1 MKFHVMTLFPEM
13 IENGLGTSILGRA
26 AKKGVITYEAVDM
39 RNYTRDKHGK
49 VDDYTYGGGAGML
62 IQAQPVFDAYQA
74 ITEGLEKKP
83 RTIYLTPQGRRFDQ
97 KMARELAKEEE
108 LVFVCGHYEGIDERV
123 LEEIVTD
130 YVSIGDYVLT
140 GGELP
145 VMVMIDAI
153 ARLIPGV
160 LNNDVSAETE
170 TFHND
175 LLEYPQYT
183 RPEVWQG
190 KEVPEVLLSGNSKKI
205 NAWRLEQSVQRTR
218 HRRPDLYAKYQKKQ
232 EIIKRLSKKKRQ
244 NIHMMEL
251 LHRGLGEVVYEDGMD
266 ILLKYENIYMLHAQS
281 AESADGMLQTIC
293 KAEAEGLWDT
303 PKDYEEPVEKL
314 QDGQK
319 VCGEFG
325 ERLPRGIMV
334 ITTQDFVVDLLAKTY
349 GMQGIC
355 TCIQA
360 VCTRKEALP
369 VRYKSIRQLDLSHLD
384 YVVTHY
390 NADPAHMKERI
401 EAGVMYGAFDGERL
415 IGLVGMHEE
424 GSMGMLF
431 VEEEYRRKGIAA
443 SLESYIINVQLS
455 NGFTPY
461 CHIIEGNDQSLALQE
476 KLGLY
481 LSEAPL
487 WWIY

>member
-1 MKFHVMTLFPEM
+1 MRFHVMTLFPEM
-13 IENGLGTSILGRA
+13 IEHGLGTSILGRA
-26 AKKGVITYEAVDM
+26 AQKGVISYEAINM
-39 RNYTRDKHGK
+39 RDYTMDKHGK
-49 VDDYTYGGGAGML
+49 VDDYPYGGGAGML

-74 ITEGLEKKP
+74 ITADLEQKP

-97 KMARELAKEEE
+97 NMAKELAKEEE

-183 RPEVWQG
+183 RPEVWQN
-190 KEVPEVLLSGNSKKI
+190 KQVPQVLLSGNTKKI
-205 NAWRLEQSVQRTR
+205 NAWRLEQSIERTGI
-218 HRRPDLYAKYQKKQ
+218 RRPDLYLKYQQKQ
-232 EIIKRLSKKKRQ
+232 EVIKRLSKKKRQ

-251 LHRGLGEVVYEDGMD
+251 LKRGLGEVIYEKGMD
-266 ILLKYENIYMLHAQS
+266 ILLKFENIYMIHAQNEEGVQQLLERIKETEL
-281 AESADGMLQTIC
+281 A
-293 KAEAEGLWDT
+293 KASVGGATQGVGLTTNAWD
-303 PKDYEEPVEKL
+303 DVMR
-314 QDGQK
+314 K
-319 VCGEFG
+319 V
-325 ERLPRGIMV
+325 LL
-334 ITTQDFVVDLLAKTY
+334 ITTQEFVKELLFTQY
-349 GMQGIC
+349 DMRGIC
-355 TCIQA
+355 KCTQA
-360 VCTRKEALP
+360 VFTRKEALP
-369 VRYKSIRQLDLSHLD
+369 VPYKTIRKLDLSHLA
-384 YVVTHY
+384 YVKAHY
-390 NADPAHMKERI
+390 SSSEEHLKDCLI
-401 EAGVMYGAFDGERL
+401 AGAMYGAFDEERL
-415 IGLVGMHEE
+415 IGFVGMHEE

-431 VEEEYRRKGIAA
+431 VEEEYRRKNIAV
-443 SLESYIINVQLS
+443 SLESFMINVQLS

-461 CHIIEGNDQSLALQE
+461 CHVIEGNEASLRLQE

-481 LSEAPL
+481 PAEEPL
-487 WWIY
+487 WWMWMEQQKPKE

>member
-26 AKKGVITYEAVDM
+26 AEKGVISYEAINM
-39 RNYTRDKHGK
+39 RDYTLDKHGK
-49 VDDYTYGGGAGML
+49 VDDYPYGGGAGML
-62 IQAQPVFDAYQA
+62 IQAQPVFDAYKA
-74 ITEGLEKKP
+74 ITADLEQKP

-97 KMARELAKEEE
+97 KMARELAKEKE
-108 LVFVCGHYEGIDERV
+108 LVFLCGHYEGVDERV

-190 KEVPEVLLSGNSKKI
+190 KRVPEVLLSGNTKKV
-205 NAWRLEQSVQRTR
+205 NAWRLEQSIEKTKE
-218 HRRPDLYAKYQKKQ
+218 RRPDLYVKYQQKQ

-244 NIHMMEL
+244 YIHMMEL
-251 LHRGLGEVVYEDGMD
+251 LNRGLGEVVYEKGMD
-266 ILLKYENIYMLHAQS
+266 ILLRYENIYMLNAENEDS
-281 AESADGMLQTIC
+281 AKKLLQIIQ
-293 KAEAEGLWDT
+293 KAEQKSCGKEACCDGDVTQVAHT
-303 PKDYEEPVEKL
+303 PARFPQGILLIITQEFMKDILTEE
-314 QDGQK
+314 
-319 VCGEFG
+319 F
-325 ERLPRGIMV
+325 
-334 ITTQDFVVDLLAKTY
+334 

-355 TCIQA
+355 KCAQA
-360 VCTRKEALP
+360 VFTRKEALP
-369 VRYKSIRQLDLSHLD
+369 VRYKAIKQLDLSHLE
-384 YVVTHY
+384 YVKAHY
-390 NADPAHMKERI
+390 TMADEGHLRERLI
-401 EAGVMYGAFDGERL
+401 AGAMYGAFDEDNL
-415 IGLVGMHEE
+415 IGSIGMHEE

-431 VEEEYRRKGIAA
+431 VEEEYRRKGVGA
-443 SLESYIINVQLS
+443 SLESYLINVQLT
-455 NGFTPY
+455 NGVTPY
-461 CHIIEGNDQSLALQE
+461 CHIIEGNKQSYALQE

-481 LSEAPL
+481 LSDVPL
-487 WWIY
+487 WWMWQE